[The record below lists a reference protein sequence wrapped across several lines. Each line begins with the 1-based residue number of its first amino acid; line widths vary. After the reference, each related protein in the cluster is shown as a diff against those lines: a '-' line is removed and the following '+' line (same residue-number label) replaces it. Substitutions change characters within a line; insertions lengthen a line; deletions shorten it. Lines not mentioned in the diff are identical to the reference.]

1 MQIAHCTVNNTLD
14 VYITGVFLHQVY
26 ATCCCP
32 SKGQHRLDAKNPSS
46 QKQKVSKSLK
56 LGLPRTVPGFWDCL
70 KVL

>member
-26 ATCCCP
+26 ATCCP

-56 LGLPRTVPGFWDCL
+56 LGLPRTVPGF
-70 KVL
+70 